1 MPGTRLQRSRFQARA
16 QRCRCKTFSRP
27 WKIDYNFR
35 AEAQMIVKYPMIPS
49 KSLLNLTH
57 AQSPS
62 FQPFPRSS
70 HSSVLLVGST
80 FMFWKAFWTWH
91 RTTQQSRQW
100 RSNTS
105 KRYDG
110 APCSPSA
117 ILLHPGCCPQ
127 ITRITCQHETTSRL
141 PWWMQS
147 LWSCFACCQKHG
159 RKTIRNKE
167 VSCEWKCTY
176 HILPYAIILICTCHT
191 AAQLSTICAG
201 CSGKSLFC
209 DADMLADTTHLRQF
223 ECVQPHLHLHR
234 VIK

>member
-1 MPGTRLQRSRFQARA
+1 
-16 QRCRCKTFSRP
+16 
-27 WKIDYNFR
+27 
-35 AEAQMIVKYPMIPS
+35 MIPS

-91 RTTQQSRQW
+91 RTTQQSRKW

-167 VSCEWKCTY
+167 VSCEWKCEMY
-176 HILPYAIILICTCHT
+176 LPYTTIRHHTYMHLSHGSSAFYYLCRLFRQVALLWRWHAGWHNPPKAVRVRAATLAFTQGHQIILSPYYQNTPPPP
-191 AAQLSTICAG
+191 
-201 CSGKSLFC
+201 KW
-209 DADMLADTTHLRQF
+209 
-223 ECVQPHLHLHR
+223 
-234 VIK
+234 